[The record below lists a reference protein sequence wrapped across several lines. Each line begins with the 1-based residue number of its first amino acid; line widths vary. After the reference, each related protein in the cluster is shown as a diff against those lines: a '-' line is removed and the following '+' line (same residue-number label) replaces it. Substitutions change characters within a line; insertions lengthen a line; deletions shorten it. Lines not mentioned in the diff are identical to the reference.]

1 MSGRDLLLEYAF
13 PIEAI
18 QPIVAPSADYLK
30 QVCIVA
36 KPKTGQE
43 ANVGTIYECLTMAA
57 VAVRTNNTNAQ
68 QLFNAGMVKV
78 YVLLADDLDLV
89 TPLTTASGFFTLLI
103 SDDFDK
109 DDIEE
114 TQATGTVTI
123 SNYSHLLTGT
133 PDTISVAGV
142 AFTAQSTTVTLGTA
156 TFRAA
161 TGNNE
166 TAISLAAQ
174 INAHPTTS
182 ALVSAVATA
191 GAVLITSIE
200 AGSAGNNIA
209 VSYADNGGGGNI
221 GAVLS
226 GLVGG
231 KLSGGDGEFLGTF
244 AGVVG
249 ISSDDVTFIKAQ
261 SLMTNRTGFFANS
274 TNKAKNMFFAFG
286 KLLSGKD
293 WINQQYIEMPF
304 NDGTDTLAEA
314 EDLYSGKV
322 SFVISSTEYGN
333 RLALFANNRKAIVA
347 PYIFEYFNLSLQGWG
362 VQYIA
367 LNQPKYT
374 LREASL
380 LQDFLE
386 EKSEQR
392 FIATEIVESITIKIT
407 LVEDNF
413 MANGD
418 IVISEPKALWRVN
431 AVVHQG
437 LI

>member
-1 MSGRDLLLEYAF
+1 MRDLLLEYAF
-13 PIEAI
+13 PIETIEPLAS
-18 QPIVAPSADYLK
+18 PSSAYLNN
-30 QVCIVA
+30 VCVVA
-36 KPKTGQE
+36 KPKAGQE
-43 ANVGTIYECLTMAA
+43 ANVGTIYECGTMSA
-57 VAVRTNNTNAQ
+57 VAVRTDNANAQ
-68 QLFNAGMVKV
+68 QLFNAGMTKV

-89 TPLTTASGFFTLLI
+89 TPLENASQFFTLLI

-123 SNYSHLLTGT
+123 SNYANLLITAA
-133 PDTISVAGV
+133 DTVTVAGV
-142 AFTAQSTTVTLGTA
+142 AFAAQAGAATLGTA
-156 TFRAA
+156 TFQAA

-174 INAHPTTS
+174 INAHATTS
-182 ALVSAVATA
+182 ALVTAVATT
-191 GAVLITSIE
+191 GAVLITAIE
-200 AGSAGNNIA
+200 AGSDGNDIA
-209 VSYADNGGGGNI
+209 VSYTDNGAEI

-231 KLSGGDGEFLGTF
+231 KLSGGDGEFLGTW

-249 ISSDDVTFIKAQ
+249 ISSDDVTFLEAQ
-261 SLMTNRTGFFANS
+261 ALMTKRTAFFGNS

-286 KLLSGKD
+286 KLLSGRD
-293 WINQQYIEMPF
+293 WKNQQYIEMPF
-304 NDGTDTLAEA
+304 NDGIDTIAEA
-314 EDLYSGKV
+314 ENLFDGKI
-322 SFVISSTEYGN
+322 SFVINSTEYAN
-333 RLALFANNRKAIVA
+333 RLALFANSQKAIIA
-347 PYIFEYFNLSLQGWG
+347 PYIFEWFNLSMQGWG

-367 LNQPKYT
+367 LNQPSYT

-386 EKSEQR
+386 EKAEAR
-392 FIATEIVESITIKIT
+392 FVTPEIVESLTVKIS

-413 MANGD
+413 IANGD
-418 IVISEPKALWRVN
+418 LVIAEPKALWRVR
-431 AVVHQG
+431 AVVQQG

>member
-1 MSGRDLLLEYAF
+1 MRDLLLEYAF
-13 PIEAI
+13 PIETI
-18 QPIVAPSADYLK
+18 EPIASPSSAYLNN
-30 QVCIVA
+30 VCVVA
-36 KPKTGQE
+36 KPKAGQE
-43 ANVGTIYECLTMAA
+43 ANVGTIYECLNMAA
-57 VAVRTNNTNAQ
+57 VSARTDNTNAQ
-68 QLFNAGMVKV
+68 QLFTAGMTKV

-89 TPLTTASGFFTLLI
+89 TPLASASTFFTLLI

-109 DDIEE
+109 DDIQE

-123 SNYSHLLTGT
+123 SNYANLLITAADVIT
-133 PDTISVAGV
+133 VAGV
-142 AFTAQSTTVTLGTA
+142 AFTAQSGAATLGTA

-174 INAHPTTS
+174 INAHATTS
-182 ALVSAVATA
+182 ALVTAVATT

-200 AGSAGNNIA
+200 AGSVGNDIA
-209 VSYADNGGGGNI
+209 VAYTDNGSGNI

-231 KLSGGDGEFLGTF
+231 KLSGGDGQFLGTW

-249 ISSDDVTFIKAQ
+249 ISSDDVSFLEAQ
-261 SLMTNRTGFFANS
+261 ALMTNRTAFFGNS

-286 KLLSGKD
+286 KLLSGRD
-293 WINQQYIEMPF
+293 WKNQQYIEMPF
-304 NDGTDTLAEA
+304 NDGIDTLSEA
-314 EDLYSGKV
+314 EDLFDGKI
-322 SFVISSTEYGN
+322 SFVLNSAEYLN
-333 RLALFANNRKAIVA
+333 RLALFANGQKAIIA
-347 PYIFEYFNLSLQGWG
+347 PYIFEWFSLSMQGWG

-386 EKSEQR
+386 EKAEER
-392 FIATEIVESITIKIT
+392 FVAPEIVESLTVKIS

-413 MANGD
+413 IANGD
-418 IVISEPKALWRVN
+418 LVIAEPKALWRVR
-431 AVVHQG
+431 ATVQQG

>member
-30 QVCIVA
+30 QICIVA

-68 QLFNAGMVKV
+68 QLFNAGMTKV
-78 YVLLADDLDLV
+78 YVLLTNDLDLV
-89 TPLTTASGFFTLLI
+89 TPLASASQFFTLLI

-123 SNYSHLLTGT
+123 SDYSHLLTST
-133 PDTISVAGV
+133 PDTITVANIV
-142 AFTAQSTTVTLGTA
+142 FTAQSAAVTLGTT

-161 TGNNE
+161 TSNNA

-174 INAHPTTS
+174 INAHATTS
-182 ALVSAVATA
+182 LLVTAVATGA
-191 GAVLITSIE
+191 AVLITSIE
-200 AGSAGNNIA
+200 AGSSGNNIA

-226 GLVGG
+226 GLVDG
-231 KLSGGDGEFLGTF
+231 KLSGGDGEFLGTW

-249 ISSDDVTFIKAQ
+249 ISSDDVTFLKAQ
-261 SLMTNRTGFFANS
+261 ALMTNRTGFFANS

-286 KLLSGKD
+286 KLLSGRD

-322 SFVISSTEYGN
+322 SFVLSSPEYGN
-333 RLALFANNRKAIVA
+333 RLALFANDAKAIVA

-413 MANGD
+413 IANGD

-431 AVVHQG
+431 AVIQQG